1 MIKPKSLKPKSSIGI
16 VSPSSWMDEVAMKT
30 AISVFE
36 NKGYKV
42 ILSKHINQKQD

>member
-36 NKGYKV
+36 NNKTK
-42 ILSKHINQKQD
+42 ITNAKSLK